1 MPPEWL
7 SLLRWENWGAILRM
21 SPGWIALVSGL
32 FGAVITAIF
41 NYFINVKLAKR
52 EQKRKEQRIAYV
64 YLAKISQLLSLESS
78 MRQYIAD
85 SPQCKEVKGLLQKN
99 WEVISRQA
107 LPFTFC
113 VVIAGALKKDTDF
126 MAKIK
131 EYYSFFGT
139 AERLLEQSFDNFKI
153 PVDLLA
159 QFPRDAIIHYE
170 QFIGSILG
178 VKNIISQWLYW
189 IKTGD
194 TKLISDTVLYSHYLS
209 GKLFIEASHKYYD
222 VIKNKA
228 GISTK
233 EAEELLRKQKKES
246 DRIIKESLFAEILMG
261 KISEI
266 YFESTKEKQ
275 HCDNDKKL
283 IKK

>member
-1 MPPEWL
+1 MLPEWL
-7 SLLRWENWGAILRM
+7 SFLRWENWGALLKM

-41 NYFINVKLAKR
+41 NYVINIKLAKR
-52 EQKRKEQRIAYV
+52 EQERKEQRIAYV
-64 YLAKISQLLSLESS
+64 YLAKMSQLLSLESS
-78 MRQYIAD
+78 TRQYISD
-85 SPQCKEVKGLLQKN
+85 SPEVKEVKDLLQKIKKD
-99 WEVISRQA
+99 ISRPTF
-107 LPFTFC
+107 PFEFC
-113 VVIAGALKKDTDF
+113 VVIAGALKKDTDL
-126 MAKIK
+126 MVKIK
-131 EYYSFFGT
+131 ESYSFFEM
-139 AERLLEQSFDNFKI
+139 AERLLDQAFDNFKI

-178 VKNIISQWLYW
+178 IKNIINQWLYW

-209 GKLFIEASHKYYD
+209 GKLFMEASHKFYE

-246 DRIIKESLFAEILMG
+246 DRIFKESLFAKILMG

-266 YFESTKEKQ
+266 YFKQTKEKQ
-275 HCDNDKKL
+275 HPDEDRKL
-283 IKK
+283 IKE